1 MQVSPSILAA
11 DFANL
16 ARDIEIINRSQASM
30 IHVDV
35 MDGIFVPN
43 ISIGFPVIS
52 AVSKVAK
59 KPLDVHLMIQDPQR
73 YIETARHSG
82 AKVLNVHQEAC
93 LHLDRTIHEIKDA
106 GMLPAVT
113 LNPAT
118 PVEMLTDIIDQVYM
132 VLLMSVNPGFGGQK
146 FIYNTLDRVKRLRRL
161 IDERGS
167 KAIIEIDGGVNLET
181 GKLLAE
187 AGADVLVS
195 GSAIFNSKDPIDYID
210 RLASL

>member
-73 YIETARHSG
+73 YIETARRSG